1 MTVSAL
7 VETPGASDATTYCTA
22 EEATQYHDDHPQGR
36 SAWTAS
42 DDAQKRR
49 ALLQATRLLD
59 AHVVWTGYAASD
71 GQALS
76 WPRVGMCDR
85 NGTALDAGV
94 IPPVLRDAT
103 AEFARHLLDAATDR
117 TADSAVVSSGL
128 RELVAG
134 SVEMTFTG
142 DRPDV
147 IPDAVWFLLVPSW
160 MARVRQRSKRTASAV
175 PVVRT

>member
-1 MTVSAL
+1 MTVSDL
-7 VETPGASDATTYCTA
+7 VEAPGASDANAYCTVA
-22 EEATQYHDDHPQGR
+22 DADQYHNDHPQGGV
-36 SAWTAS
+36 AWMAAETE
-42 DDAQKRR
+42 QKRR

-76 WPRVGMCDR
+76 WPRDGMYDR
-85 NGTALDAGV
+85 NDYGVDAGV
-94 IPPVLRDAT
+94 IPPALRDAT
-103 AEFARHLLDAATDR
+103 AEFARHLLHATDDR

-128 RELVAG
+128 RALKAG
-134 SVEMTFTG
+134 PVNLTFTG

-160 MARVRQRSKRTASAV
+160 LARVRQRSKRTAAAV

>member
-1 MTVSAL
+1 MTVSDL
-7 VETPGASDATTYCTA
+7 VATPGASDANTYCTL
-22 EEATQYHDDHPQGR
+22 EDATQYHDNHPQGGM
-36 SAWTAS
+36 AWTAS
-42 DDAQKRR
+42 AVEQKRR

-59 AHVVWTGYAASD
+59 AHVVWTGYAAST

-76 WPRVGMCDR
+76 WPRDGMYDR
-85 NGTALDAGV
+85 NDYGVDARV
-94 IPPVLRDAT
+94 IPPALRDAT
-103 AEFARHLLDAATDR
+103 AEFARHLLHATDDR
-117 TADSAVVSSGL
+117 TADSSVVSSGI

-134 SVEMTFTG
+134 PVELTFTG